1 MAEEEIKTPM
11 DEDDIKTTM
20 YEEFLDT
27 IPVFY
32 RGCIIALVSML
43 SLGLPLLWFVVI
55 YQLVMRK
62 KREKAFFDA
71 LEEQI
76 KEGFQE
82 LADSYAD
89 STEKLDDSYA
99 APMGRLDEARNA
111 AEESNRLMA
120 EADERARDRNFRE
133 LADKL
138 FGSQEDEIS
147 WRDREIESL
156 NKEKKA
162 LELAV
167 KKWREAHEY
176 LQQYSLEENEKRRL
190 ESPAS

>member
-1 MAEEEIKTPM
+1 MDEEEAKTA
-11 DEDDIKTTM
+11 I
-20 YEEFLDT
+20 YERFLDT
-27 IPVFY
+27 IPFFY
-32 RGCIIALVSML
+32 RGYIIALVSML
-43 SLGLPLLWFVVI
+43 SLGLPLLWLVVI

-62 KREKAFFDA
+62 KREKEFFDV

-76 KEGFQE
+76 EEAFQE
-82 LADSYAD
+82 VVDSYRD
-89 STEKLDDSYA
+89 
-99 APMGRLDEARNA
+99 APVGKLDEARNA

-147 WRDREIESL
+147 LRDREIESL
-156 NKEKKA
+156 NQEKKA

-176 LQQYSLEENEKRRL
+176 LQQYSLEENEKKTAIT
-190 ESPAS
+190 PGD